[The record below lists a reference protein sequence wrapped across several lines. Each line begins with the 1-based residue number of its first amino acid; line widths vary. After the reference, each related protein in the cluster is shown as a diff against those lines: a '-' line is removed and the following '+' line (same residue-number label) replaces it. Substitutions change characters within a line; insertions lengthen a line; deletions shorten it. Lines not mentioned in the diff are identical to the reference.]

1 MEIRILGDFDFARE
15 IISGVARLFSYG
27 NGFGYASGILL
38 ALYFL
43 FLILKHAHDSDRS
56 PNPMKEF
63 VFGIILFLLV
73 GGGSTSAKFD
83 VELISISD
91 PSRFEVIND
100 VPALAAVPAW
110 LASNFLGVLREKME
124 DEFTPVTYSAER
136 GADPLGALIRLYER
150 KIPTS
155 SFEGADEDYVRS
167 MNEYM
172 ENCFLA
178 DQHLDRAAPTTTI
191 ADLKKIDMS
200 KKNAFIDAIK
210 VDYNGLY
217 TNTYLGNN
225 LRQYG
230 EKYGERVT
238 CNTAYD
244 RLRRP
249 VNQDENTSSSQ
260 ELESIINN
268 GEIDDHS
275 VRAAMRMVAGA
286 YSSDNSPYALQANL
300 FLATL
305 AQNGISQAG
314 YASEANRMVFEGYTR
329 SVAQKVGEA
338 SIFKKFMVPTTTVIE
353 TFSFYIAPILMMLA
367 IMGGVGFGYI
377 TKYLGLVL
385 YINLFSFVKVFVD
398 VFTAIS
404 VERTFSDRQGTPLS
418 FDSLPGAMEEVSS
431 FLATSATLTTSIPLL
446 AMFLLYGSA
455 HTLAGAVKSMGGG
468 SANGNV
474 AAPEVGTVMNGG
486 TAQVGNQTVQFDA
499 NSGSAVNGYANQSN
513 NALGELSFSNSLNA
527 AGGSQINAS
536 ETAAKDAS
544 QQVVQ
549 SMEKLYQEGVKSI
562 ESSGASSGH
571 NSANTAAWSAVRSM
585 VQAIQTETGWSEG
598 QAMSFLV
605 NGGARGA
612 YGASAEA
619 KIESAESV
627 LGWIAQK
634 IAGVSADGK
643 TGGSAELYLGTG
655 FDYKNTDSETQSKA
669 LRAIENYTTNLQKS
683 GQYAET
689 KAALQNWNLSK
700 DAGESQTYKDA
711 VQASKAFKEAEQIAR
726 VSSDSVNSSI
736 ASNSTTT
743 IGLANMAAAFDG
755 HSYMQPKVY
764 EKMAQSL
771 NAMLAN
777 DSNGSVRN
785 ALEKAGF
792 NINDEGG
799 KPRVNAGD
807 LAGRFNDLTQFKA
820 GSGNALMDSINRMNT
835 LLNENDNGNYQKA
848 VADNRINSAIWGA
861 VSDTL
866 KESGMGETLYMPAA
880 NYSNALDKI
889 ATSAQNLSDYDAK
902 KAELK
907 DGSGVGHVT
916 PELIQS
922 EKPNTGQHFDNVRAK
937 VSVANS
943 ELGQSGAM
951 LQGQVNSGTVPILTE
966 NEVKQL
972 NATGDRVQTSG
983 LTNIGEYWDAAKGA
997 YEGMGEL
1004 IKGNVTTESFGDF
1017 SKQLM
1022 PNTSSSQDPQR
1033 EQEMPNSKTV
1043 QERLDGFVD
1052 SFDTRTM
1059 SSHNFEQ
1066 GLKAFGLPANSGGLN
1081 SPADQGDTG
1090 TKQGREVQVESNYRP
1105 ESSQNGGELKEDVS
1119 ASDRSFIT
1127 TLDSASTKSEPV
1139 KVTFEGQELT
1149 YENGRFEGLRADDE
1163 ISLGNSTYQLTN
1175 ERLPD
1180 NDGQVQQV
1188 FKSGDGEARYMWN
1201 DSSGRMDMIQRD

>member
-27 NGFGYASGILL
+27 NGFGYASGALL

-43 FLILKHAHDSDRS
+43 FLILKHAHDPDRS

-124 DEFTPVTYSAER
+124 NEFTPVTYSAER

-191 ADLKKIDMS
+191 ADLKKIDMA

-230 EKYGERVT
+230 EKYGERVS
-238 CNTAYD
+238 CVTAYE

-249 VNQDENTSSSQ
+249 VNQEENSPGSQ

-268 GEIDDHS
+268 SEIDEHS
-275 VRAAMRMVAGA
+275 VQAAMRMVAGA

-305 AQNGISQAG
+305 AQDGIRQAG
-314 YASEANRMVFEGYTR
+314 YASEANRMVFEGYTK

-338 SIFKKFMVPTTTVIE
+338 SIFKKLMVPTTTAIE
-353 TFSFYIAPILMMLA
+353 TFSFYIAPVLMILA

-377 TKYLGLVL
+377 AKYLGLVL

-404 VERTFSDRQGTPLS
+404 VERTFADRQGTPLS
-418 FDSLPGAMEEVSS
+418 FDTLPSAMEEISS

-468 SANGNV
+468 SANGNI
-474 AAPEVGTVMNGG
+474 AAPEVGSTMNGG

-513 NALGELSFSNSLNA
+513 NALGELSFSQSLNA
-527 AGGSQINAS
+527 AGGSQISAS
-536 ETAAKDAS
+536 ETAAREAS
-544 QQVVQ
+544 QQSIQ
-549 SMEKLYQEGVKSI
+549 AMEKLYQEGIKSI
-562 ESSGASSGH
+562 DSTGASSGH
-571 NSANTAAWSAVRSM
+571 NSANTAAWSAVRDM
-585 VQAIQTETGWSEG
+585 VQAITAETGWSEG

-605 NGGARGA
+605 NGGARGS
-612 YGASAEA
+612 YGASAHAEIDTEKSA
-619 KIESAESV
+619 IGWFAQKVAGISAE
-627 LGWIAQK
+627 
-634 IAGVSADGK
+634 GK
-643 TGGSAELYLGTG
+643 TGGTAELYLGAG
-655 FDYKNTDSETQSKA
+655 VDYKNTDSETQSKA

-689 KAALQNWNLSK
+689 KGALDNWSLSK
-700 DAGESQTYKDA
+700 DAGESQAYKDA
-711 VQASKAFKEAEQIAR
+711 IAAGKAFKEAEQVAR
-726 VSSDSVNSSI
+726 VNSDSVNSTI
-736 ASNSTTT
+736 ASNSTAT
-743 IGLANMAAAFDG
+743 IGLANMAGAFEG
-755 HSYMQPKVY
+755 SPHMQHMAY
-764 EKMAQSL
+764 EKMAKSL

-777 DSNGSVRN
+777 DSDGSVRTS
-785 ALEKAGF
+785 LEKAG
-792 NINDEGG
+792 INVSEEGG
-799 KPRVNAGD
+799 KPRVNASD
-807 LAGRFNDLTQFKA
+807 LAERFDQLTGFKA
-820 GSGNALMDSINRMNT
+820 GSGNALMDSVNRMNT

-880 NYSNALDKI
+880 NYSDALAKI
-889 ATSAQNLSDYDAK
+889 ATSSQNLGDYDS
-902 KAELK
+902 KAADIK
-907 DGSGVGHVT
+907 ARSGAEHVT
-916 PELIQS
+916 QQS
-922 EKPNTGQHFDNVRAK
+922 LLDGKPNTRQHYENTNANIAGINRALGENGATLQNQ
-937 VSVANS
+937 VYQGVTPLMS
-943 ELGQSGAM
+943 ES
-951 LQGQVNSGTVPILTE
+951 
-966 NEVKQL
+966 EVKQIKD
-972 NATGDRVQTSG
+972 AGDRVQTSG
-983 LTNIGEYWDAAKGA
+983 LTNVGEYWDTIKGA
-997 YEGMGEL
+997 YNGLGDL
-1004 IKGNVTTESFGDF
+1004 VQGNVTTESFGDF

-1022 PNTSSSQDPQR
+1022 PNTSENSAGQGSQELPT
-1033 EQEMPNSKTV
+1033 SKSV

-1059 SSHNFEQ
+1059 ASYNTEQ
-1066 GLKAFGLPANSGGLN
+1066 RLKDFDANLK
-1081 SPADQGDTG
+1081 QGDTEQTVNTAYPAQNADG
-1090 TKQGREVQVESNYRP
+1090 TLVPDTMPFSMSATEQVAVDSN
-1105 ESSQNGGELKEDVS
+1105 EG
-1119 ASDRSFIT
+1119 SFIVSSEQ
-1127 TLDSASTKSEPV
+1127 SAAQPV
-1139 KVTFEGQELT
+1139 SNKATFEGQELT
-1149 YENGRFEGLRADDE
+1149 YENGRFDGLRVDDE
-1163 ISLGNSTYQLTN
+1163 IALGNSTYQLTN
-1175 ERLPD
+1175 ERERD
-1180 NDGQVQQV
+1180 DDGQSHQV
-1188 FKSGDGEARYMWN
+1188 FRSGDGDARYMWN
-1201 DSSGRMDMIQRD
+1201 DSSRRMDMIQRD